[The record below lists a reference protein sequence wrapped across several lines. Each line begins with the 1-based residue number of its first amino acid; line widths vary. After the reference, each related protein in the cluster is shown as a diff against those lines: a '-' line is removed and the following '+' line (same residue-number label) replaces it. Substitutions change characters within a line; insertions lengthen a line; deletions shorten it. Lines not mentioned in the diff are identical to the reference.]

1 MLVQDVMQ
9 TRLVAR
15 LRHQRGPR
23 RPVSE
28 ASQKGLRP
36 KATAEERPMCER
48 VLIPLDG
55 SELGEAILPFAEKI
69 AGPLDAEIVLV
80 RVVEPLSAVEAMAAP
95 GVVTPDT
102 FPLREMEAKR
112 YLTDVEKRLTGKG
125 LRVRARIQI
134 GSPAEEIL
142 AAAATVGADLIA
154 MTTHGRSGLTR
165 ILFGSVAEAVLRAS
179 PVPVLM
185 IRMIEKAGPPAG

>member
-1 MLVQDVMQ
+1 MY
-9 TRLVAR
+9 
-15 LRHQRGPR
+15 
-23 RPVSE
+23 
-28 ASQKGLRP
+28 
-36 KATAEERPMCER
+36 ER

-69 AGPLDAEIVLV
+69 AGPLDAEVVLV

-134 GSPAEEIL
+134 GSPAEEIV

-154 MTTHGRSGLTR
+154 MTTHGRSDLTR
-165 ILFGSVAEAVLRAS
+165 VLFGSVAEAVLRAS

-185 IRMIEKAGPPAG
+185 IRMTEKARPPAG